1 MATDAQGW
9 LRDYLQRNRRQ
20 MTAAQIRIVSTTAR
34 QCGPDMSLDELAD
47 AMRSTL
53 AAGEW
58 SPKPIYMIGGKSA
71 AYLLSIMRR

>member
-1 MATDAQGW
+1 MATDARAW
-9 LRDYLQRNRRQ
+9 LLNYRQRNHRQ
-20 MTAAQIRIVSTTAR
+20 MNAAQIRIVSTAAR
-34 QCGPDMSLDELAD
+34 QCGSMTLDQFAD

-53 AAGEW
+53 ATGEW